1 MNRSKELIESYALQA
16 HPEGGYFSEVYT
28 APFMYSD
35 TRETGGSIYFLLD
48 QSDISHFH
56 VIDCDEIWYYHE
68 GCGMRI
74 TMIDSNGKVIYADLG
89 MHLERNES
97 AMVVIPKGVIFA
109 AENLEKDGYTFVSCA
124 TTPQFQYQG
133 FRLVKESEVT
143 CDTKDIQYLF
153 MSDEQI
159 DSTVL

>member
-143 CDTKDIQYLF
+143 CDIKDIQYLF

>member
-74 TMIDSNGKVIYADLG
+74 TMIDSNGKVTYADLG

>member
-1 MNRSKELIESYALQA
+1 MERSKELIEKYKLQA

-28 APFMYSD
+28 APYMYSD

-48 QSDISHFH
+48 QNDISHFH

-68 GCGMRI
+68 GFGMRI
-74 TMIDSNGKVIYADLG
+74 TMIDTDGKISHADLG
-89 MHLERNES
+89 MNLEKNES

-109 AENLEKDGYTFVSCA
+109 AENLDKEGYTFVSCA

-133 FRLVKESEVT
+133 FKLVKESEVS
-143 CDTKDIQYLF
+143 CETKGIQHLF
-153 MSDEQI
+153 MSDEDI
-159 DSTVL
+159 DHTVL